1 MSPSRLEAAG
11 LFFQRRG
18 IAVDCLI
25 GGNGETLA
33 KVKRYEA
40 KQAVRLGAKELTL
53 VLSPYQVA
61 HCRYAEIR
69 KEIKSIIRLAKRKKG
84 VKCKV
89 WIDKNYP
96 ISSISRLAR
105 LCSELGVSYFCVPYY
120 EGCEKLKIDLVG
132 GCKLQVSEV
141 ENLEEYKKMAMAG
154 TQRIVTE
161 RGYEIYNE
169 WMREVEKINFPQL
182 NMPISANSAL
192 AIKEEDMRLRE
203 SKEGNKV
210 LPGKRETEVLPLAA
224 GKEKMA
230 ELTEVPKGKSVETD
244 YQCRLEGIN

>member
-1 MSPSRLEAAG
+1 M
-11 LFFQRRG
+11 
-18 IAVDCLI
+18 
-25 GGNGETLA
+25 
-33 KVKRYEA
+33 
-40 KQAVRLGAKELTL
+40 RLGAKELTL

-61 HCRYAEIR
+61 HCRYAELR
-69 KEIKSIIRLAKRKKG
+69 REIKSIVRLAKRKKG

-89 WIDKNYP
+89 WVDKNYP
-96 ISSISRLAR
+96 LSSISRLAR

-141 ENLEEYKKMAMAG
+141 ENLAEYKKMAVAG

-182 NMPISANSAL
+182 NRPLNHQSAFDA
-192 AIKEEDMRLRE
+192 KEEGLQSQGNKEENGAVTDK
-203 SKEGNKV
+203 KEGEGLQQSKAKD
-210 LPGKRETEVLPLAA
+210 KRD
-224 GKEKMA
+224 
-230 ELTEVPKGKSVETD
+230 ELTEKSKMKGVETE
-244 YQCRLEGIN
+244 YCCRLEGLN